1 MRDLLG
7 IYGLNASEVLE
18 GQPGGGKTT
27 TTTTTMTTAMTM
39 TKTEGEP
46 SVAALMSGAQDP
58 AAILQ
63 TLIAKKIM
71 ERQPSMGSNEEEDGK
86 QVTDT
91 GWTVGVK

>member
-27 TTTTTMTTAMTM
+27 TTTMTATTMT
-39 TKTEGEP
+39 KPEGEP
-46 SVAALMSGAQDP
+46 SLAALMSGAQDP